1 MPLVIAAGIAGSVL
15 DRPATFVAA
24 ALAVAVVGVGVV
36 PGLRV
41 RRWRWEVREEEIDLR
56 RGAFTVVRTLVPMR
70 RVQHVDTRR
79 TPVAQL
85 FGLAAVVVHT
95 AAGTNEIPALTESD
109 AAEIRDR
116 IADLTQTPDEL

>member
-1 MPLVIAAGIAGSVL
+1 MVVGSAL
-15 DRPATFVAA
+15 DRPAALVAA
-24 ALAVAVVGVGVV
+24 ALAVAAVGVLVV

-79 TPVAQL
+79 TAVAQL

-95 AAGTNEIPALTESD
+95 AAGTNVIPALTEAD

-116 IADLTQTPDEL
+116 IADLAQAPDEL

>member
-1 MPLVIAAGIAGSVL
+1 MPLVLAAGIAGTAL
-15 DRPATFVAA
+15 DRPVALMGA
-24 ALAVAVVGVGVV
+24 ALAVAIVGVV
-36 PGLRV
+36 VVPGMRV

-79 TPVAQL
+79 TPVARL
-85 FGLAAVVVHT
+85 FGLASVVVHT
-95 AAGTNEIPALTESD
+95 AAGTNEIPALTEAD